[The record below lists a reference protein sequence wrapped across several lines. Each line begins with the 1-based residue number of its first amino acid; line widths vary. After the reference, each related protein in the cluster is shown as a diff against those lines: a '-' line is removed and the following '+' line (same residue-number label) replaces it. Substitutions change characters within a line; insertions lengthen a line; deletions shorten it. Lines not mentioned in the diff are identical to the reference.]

1 MSYIYVLPFKVIRG
15 QLEVCYIIEVALFI
29 FFSRVYLRLYIQ
41 ASLKYVVHTWWFI
54 YFSAPLYISL
64 DVHGMTFLCFCCCAV
79 TLEWLR
85 GWKSMAK
92 LGVLQNEYVGWA

>member
-1 MSYIYVLPFKVIRG
+1 MDHLYHRSEHMLVLSSSSSTRRMS
-15 QLEVCYIIEVALFI
+15 QLSVPTV
-29 FFSRVYLRLYIQ
+29 
-41 ASLKYVVHTWWFI
+41 
-54 YFSAPLYISL
+54 PLQLQI
-64 DVHGMTFLCFCCCAV
+64 